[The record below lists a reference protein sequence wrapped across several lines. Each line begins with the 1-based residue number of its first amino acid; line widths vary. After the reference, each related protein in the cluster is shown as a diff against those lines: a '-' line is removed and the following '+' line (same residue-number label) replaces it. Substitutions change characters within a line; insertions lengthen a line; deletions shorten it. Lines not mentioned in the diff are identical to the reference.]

1 MKIHD
6 ELIQLENIPFD
17 ASKNAEVTKALRTLG
32 SSIQEVSNIVKLSR
46 RTNKSLFFD
55 FTGSDDILKSFF
67 EKYYNHLSWEE
78 IREKYGERVSRKKI
92 SKELLKLQQF
102 FKEYNIEEKN
112 IRYNEERDYI
122 QLFNLSDN
130 VIELLFTKNSKDY
143 LKLIKFLKGLGFSI
157 KKIKGVGKDFTI
169 YLGFV
174 SAKENVETPEEEE
187 TIETTEEEQFSQF
200 EEDLFTF
207 FGPNGIKKENIKYNS
222 DEQTIYISNFPRSA
236 LSELLKNATKGSS
249 AITKF
254 LKKYN
259 FQIKGIDIRKEP
271 IKISLKSI

>member
-6 ELIQLENIPFD
+6 ELIQLGDIPFD

-55 FTGSDDILKSFF
+55 FTGSDDILKPFF

-112 IRYNEERDYI
+112 IRYNEERNYI

-169 YLGFV
+169 YLDSV
-174 SAKENVETPEEEE
+174 SAKETIETPLKENVETSQ
-187 TIETTEEEQFSQF
+187 EEQFSQF

-222 DEQTIYISNFPRSA
+222 DEQTIYISNFPRLA

-259 FQIKGIDIRKEP
+259 FQIKGIDIREEP

>member
-6 ELIQLENIPFD
+6 ELIQLGDVPFD
-17 ASKNAEVTKALRTLG
+17 ASKNEDVTKALRTLG
-32 SSIQEVSNIVKLSR
+32 SSIQEVSNIVRLSR

-55 FTGSDDILKSFF
+55 FTGNEDILKPFF

-78 IREKYGERVSRKKI
+78 IRDKYGEKISTKKV

-102 FKEYNIEEKN
+102 FKQYKIEEKN
-112 IRYNEERDYI
+112 IKYNEERNYI
-122 QLFNLSDN
+122 QLFNLSKEAID
-130 VIELLFTKNSKDY
+130 LLFTKGSEDY
-143 LKLIKFLKGLGFSI
+143 LKLIKLLKTLGFNI
-157 KKIKGVGKDFTI
+157 TKIKGIGKDFTI
-169 YLGFV
+169 YLELA
-174 SAKENVETPEEEE
+174 SKKEEIVESVQEEVETP
-187 TIETTEEEQFSQF
+187 TEEFNQF

-207 FGPNGIKKENIKYNS
+207 FRSTGIKKEDIKYDIN
-222 DEQTIYISNFPRSA
+222 EQTIYISNFPKSA

-254 LKKYN
+254 FKKYN
-259 FQIKGIDIRKEP
+259 FQIKGIDIRQEP